1 MSYRPLSLVLT
12 IAGLSP
18 ALACAQTGNPI
29 VNPALPSPSKT
40 ANAPQTD
47 ALTSLTP
54 EMRGDIFMARKQY
67 REAIDIYAATAKK
80 DPVLWNKT
88 GIAYHQL
95 VELDQARKAYQ
106 QAVKLRP
113 DYMEAINNLGTVY
126 YAQKSY
132 RRAIS
137 YYQRAIKLAPDDP
150 KAASIYMN
158 LGTAFFARKQYEQC
172 ALANQ
177 KAIELDPEVFE
188 RHGNYGIMLEER
200 NVEERAKYH
209 YYIAKMYAKSGR
221 NELAIQYL
229 RKALEEGFKEKDKLT
244 KDPEFATLRDMP
256 EFKQLLT
263 TEQRVL

>member
-18 ALACAQTGNPI
+18 VIASAQTGNSI
-29 VNPALPSPSKT
+29 VRPALVNSSKT
-40 ANAPQTD
+40 ANAPQTEPIPD
-47 ALTSLTP
+47 LTP
-54 EMRGDIFMARKQY
+54 EMRGDIFMARKMF
-67 REAIDIYAATAKK
+67 REAIDTYAASTQK

-95 VELDQARKAYQ
+95 VQLEQARKAYQ

-126 YAQKSY
+126 YAEKSY
-132 RRAIS
+132 RRAIG

-150 KAASIYMN
+150 RAASIYMN
-158 LGTAFFARKQYEQC
+158 MGTAYFARKQYNQC

-209 YYIAKMYAKSGR
+209 YYIAKMYAKTGR

-229 RKALEEGFKEKDKLT
+229 RKALEEGFKEKDKLV
-244 KDPEFATLRDMP
+244 KDPEFATLRDTP

-263 TEQRVL
+263 AEQRVL

>member
-1 MSYRPLSLVLT
+1 MFYRPLSLVLA

-18 ALACAQTGNPI
+18 AVLSGQTGYSVVDPSQTSAAQAA
-29 VNPALPSPSKT
+29 PA
-40 ANAPQTD
+40 AN
-47 ALTSLTP
+47 LTP
-54 EMRGDIFMARKQY
+54 EMRGDIYMARKMF
-67 REAIDIYAATAKK
+67 REAIDVYAAPGTK

-95 VELDQARKAYQ
+95 LQMDQAKRAYQ
-106 QAVKLRP
+106 QAIKLKP

-126 YAQKSY
+126 YALKSF
-132 RRAIS
+132 RRSIS

-150 KAASIYMN
+150 RAASIYMN
-158 LGTAFFARKQYEQC
+158 LGTAFFARKEYAQC
-172 ALANQ
+172 AAANQ

-188 RHGNYGIMLEER
+188 RHGNYGILLEER

-209 YYIAKMYAKSGR
+209 YYIAKMYAKLGR
-221 NELAIQYL
+221 SELAIQYL
-229 RKALEEGFKEKDKLT
+229 RKALEEGFKEKDKLV
-244 KDPEFATLRDMP
+244 KDPEFATIRDTP

>member
-1 MSYRPLSLVLT
+1 MSYRPLSLVLAV
-12 IAGLSP
+12 AGLSP
-18 ALACAQTGNPI
+18 AFVSGQQTGNAI
-29 VNPALPSPSKT
+29 VDPTRTATQSANP
-40 ANAPQTD
+40 D
-47 ALTSLTP
+47 ITP
-54 EMRGDIFMARKQY
+54 ESRGDIYMARKMF
-67 REAIDIYAATAKK
+67 REAIDVYAASHSK

-95 VELDQARKAYQ
+95 VQLEQARKAYQ
-106 QAVKLRP
+106 QAIKFKP

-126 YAQKSY
+126 YAEKSF

-150 KAASIYMN
+150 RAASIYMN
-158 LGTAFFARKQYEQC
+158 LGTAFFARKQYDNC
-172 ALANQ
+172 TKANE

-209 YYIAKMYAKSGR
+209 VYLAKMYAKGGR

-229 RKALEEGFKEKDKLT
+229 RKALEEGFKDKDKLV
-244 KDPEFATLRDMP
+244 KEPEFATLRDTP

-263 TEQRVL
+263 VEQRVL